1 MDPRGRRGTRHPRRA
16 PPRRGGDVSP
26 RPERLPGGSGLEPQ
40 REPQPLPVRLAI
52 LRTLRRPDRESVRG
66 RRVVRRQ
73 GPRKPP
79 PRGGGCADAAD
90 RRRAHAGSRTEGARR
105 DRLSGGP
112 ETADRIMGPFD
123 GEGRRCGGG
132 RADHRAQECPGLSQ
146 PLNFLRSRVHRETGA
161 GSPRLRHRG
170 RNRRGDVSSLERLA
184 HARGP
189 RCGVGGDEPDVR
201 NAGNRPASVRSS
213 RWRRPRRRSHGITG
227 GPRRSRGEP
236 DPRVPRPLR
245 RHRDRCRWQ
254 GRRLRC
260 GDGEAMKVGIVG
272 GPGYTGGELLRL
284 LLRHPT
290 AAILAVHPLAKAG
303 LIDPERL
310 VVDAKTGSSA
320 GGVDG
325 GTASQHPE
333 RSGVMRIYAP
343 AGHRHTA
350 EIEQE
355 TGVKVALSCHA
366 VEAVRGILATCHA
379 FLQDSV
385 TSKDL
390 WRVYREAYHGE
401 PFVRIVTEPAGLYRY
416 PEPKILAGTNFCDV
430 GFALDAHANRVVAVA
445 ALDNL
450 MKGAAGTAVQC
461 MNLVAGYPETMGLD
475 FLGLHPVLGGWS
487 R

>member
-1 MDPRGRRGTRHPRRA
+1 
-16 PPRRGGDVSP
+16 
-26 RPERLPGGSGLEPQ
+26 
-40 REPQPLPVRLAI
+40 
-52 LRTLRRPDRESVRG
+52 
-66 RRVVRRQ
+66 
-73 GPRKPP
+73 
-79 PRGGGCADAAD
+79 
-90 RRRAHAGSRTEGARR
+90 
-105 DRLSGGP
+105 
-112 ETADRIMGPFD
+112 
-123 GEGRRCGGG
+123 
-132 RADHRAQECPGLSQ
+132 
-146 PLNFLRSRVHRETGA
+146 
-161 GSPRLRHRG
+161 
-170 RNRRGDVSSLERLA
+170 
-184 HARGP
+184 
-189 RCGVGGDEPDVR
+189 
-201 NAGNRPASVRSS
+201 
-213 RWRRPRRRSHGITG
+213 
-227 GPRRSRGEP
+227 
-236 DPRVPRPLR
+236 
-245 RHRDRCRWQ
+245 
-254 GRRLRC
+254 
-260 GDGEAMKVGIVG
+260 MKVGIVG
-272 GPGYTGGELLRL
+272 GSGYTGGELLRL
-284 LLRHPT
+284 LLRHPKVEVAQVTSDSMAGKPIGRAHPNLRRVTDLSFTPHSDLEPCDLLFLAMPHGRSMGRMSDFLVRAGKVIDLSADFRLKDPALYREYYGVEHPRPDLLAQSVYGLPELHREAIRQATLVSGPGCIAT
-290 AAILAVHPLAKAG
+290 AAILAIHPLAKAG

-390 WRVYREAYHGE
+390 WRVYREAYQGE
-401 PFVRIVTEPAGLYRY
+401 PFVRIVTEAAGLYRY
-416 PEPKILAGTNFCDV
+416 PEPKILAGTNFCDL

-475 FLGLHPVLGGWS
+475 FLGLHPV
-487 R
+487 

>member
-1 MDPRGRRGTRHPRRA
+1 MAGKPIGRAHPNLRKVTDLTFTPHSDLEPCDLLFLAMPHGRSMGRMSQFLVRAGKVIDLSADFRLKDPALYREYYGVEHPRPDLLAQSVYGLPELHRQA
-16 PPRRGGDVSP
+16 IRQATLVS
-26 RPERLPGGSGLEPQ
+26 
-40 REPQPLPVRLAI
+40 
-52 LRTLRRPDRESVRG
+52 
-66 RRVVRRQ
+66 
-73 GPRKPP
+73 
-79 PRGGGCADAAD
+79 
-90 RRRAHAGSRTEGARR
+90 
-105 DRLSGGP
+105 
-112 ETADRIMGPFD
+112 
-123 GEGRRCGGG
+123 
-132 RADHRAQECPGLSQ
+132 
-146 PLNFLRSRVHRETGA
+146 
-161 GSPRLRHRG
+161 
-170 RNRRGDVSSLERLA
+170 
-184 HARGP
+184 
-189 RCGVGGDEPDVR
+189 
-201 NAGNRPASVRSS
+201 
-213 RWRRPRRRSHGITG
+213 
-227 GPRRSRGEP
+227 
-236 DPRVPRPLR
+236 
-245 RHRDRCRWQ
+245 
-254 GRRLRC
+254 
-260 GDGEAMKVGIVG
+260 
-272 GPGYTGGELLRL
+272 GPGCIA
-284 LLRHPT
+284 T
-290 AAILAVHPLAKAG
+290 AAILAIHPLAKAG

-343 AGHRHTA
+343 VGHRHTA

-379 FLQDSV
+379 FLQESV

-416 PEPKILAGTNFCDV
+416 PEPKILAGTNFCDL

-475 FLGLHPVLGGWS
+475 FLGLHPV
-487 R
+487 

>member
-1 MDPRGRRGTRHPRRA
+1 
-16 PPRRGGDVSP
+16 
-26 RPERLPGGSGLEPQ
+26 
-40 REPQPLPVRLAI
+40 
-52 LRTLRRPDRESVRG
+52 
-66 RRVVRRQ
+66 
-73 GPRKPP
+73 
-79 PRGGGCADAAD
+79 
-90 RRRAHAGSRTEGARR
+90 
-105 DRLSGGP
+105 
-112 ETADRIMGPFD
+112 
-123 GEGRRCGGG
+123 
-132 RADHRAQECPGLSQ
+132 
-146 PLNFLRSRVHRETGA
+146 
-161 GSPRLRHRG
+161 
-170 RNRRGDVSSLERLA
+170 
-184 HARGP
+184 
-189 RCGVGGDEPDVR
+189 
-201 NAGNRPASVRSS
+201 
-213 RWRRPRRRSHGITG
+213 
-227 GPRRSRGEP
+227 
-236 DPRVPRPLR
+236 
-245 RHRDRCRWQ
+245 
-254 GRRLRC
+254 
-260 GDGEAMKVGIVG
+260 MKVEIVG
-272 GPGYTGGELLRL
+272 GSGYTGGELLRL
-284 LLRHPT
+284 LLRHPKVEVAQVTSDSMAGKPIGRAHPNLRKVTDLTFTPHSDLEPCDLLFLAMPHGRSMGRMSQFLVRAGKVIDLSADFRLKDRALYREYYGVEHPCPDLLAQSVYGLPELHREAIRQATLVSGPGCIAT
-290 AAILAVHPLAKAG
+290 AAILAIHPLAKAG

-343 AGHRHTA
+343 VGHRHTA

-475 FLGLHPVLGGWS
+475 FLGLHPV
-487 R
+487 

>member
-1 MDPRGRRGTRHPRRA
+1 
-16 PPRRGGDVSP
+16 
-26 RPERLPGGSGLEPQ
+26 
-40 REPQPLPVRLAI
+40 
-52 LRTLRRPDRESVRG
+52 
-66 RRVVRRQ
+66 
-73 GPRKPP
+73 
-79 PRGGGCADAAD
+79 
-90 RRRAHAGSRTEGARR
+90 
-105 DRLSGGP
+105 
-112 ETADRIMGPFD
+112 
-123 GEGRRCGGG
+123 
-132 RADHRAQECPGLSQ
+132 
-146 PLNFLRSRVHRETGA
+146 
-161 GSPRLRHRG
+161 
-170 RNRRGDVSSLERLA
+170 
-184 HARGP
+184 
-189 RCGVGGDEPDVR
+189 
-201 NAGNRPASVRSS
+201 
-213 RWRRPRRRSHGITG
+213 
-227 GPRRSRGEP
+227 
-236 DPRVPRPLR
+236 
-245 RHRDRCRWQ
+245 
-254 GRRLRC
+254 
-260 GDGEAMKVGIVG
+260 MKVGIVG
-272 GPGYTGGELLRL
+272 GSGYTGGELLRL
-284 LLRHPT
+284 LLRHPKVEVAQVTSDSMAGKPIGRAHPNLRKVTDLTFTPHSDLEPCDLLFLAMPHGRSMGRMSQFLVRAGKVIDLSADFRLKDRALYREYYGVEHPRPDLLAQSVYGLPELHRQAIRQATLVSGPGCIAT
-290 AAILAVHPLAKAG
+290 AAILAIHPLAKAG

-343 AGHRHTA
+343 VGHRHTA

-475 FLGLHPVLGGWS
+475 FLGLHPV
-487 R
+487 

>member
-1 MDPRGRRGTRHPRRA
+1 
-16 PPRRGGDVSP
+16 
-26 RPERLPGGSGLEPQ
+26 
-40 REPQPLPVRLAI
+40 
-52 LRTLRRPDRESVRG
+52 
-66 RRVVRRQ
+66 
-73 GPRKPP
+73 
-79 PRGGGCADAAD
+79 
-90 RRRAHAGSRTEGARR
+90 
-105 DRLSGGP
+105 
-112 ETADRIMGPFD
+112 
-123 GEGRRCGGG
+123 
-132 RADHRAQECPGLSQ
+132 
-146 PLNFLRSRVHRETGA
+146 
-161 GSPRLRHRG
+161 
-170 RNRRGDVSSLERLA
+170 
-184 HARGP
+184 
-189 RCGVGGDEPDVR
+189 
-201 NAGNRPASVRSS
+201 
-213 RWRRPRRRSHGITG
+213 
-227 GPRRSRGEP
+227 
-236 DPRVPRPLR
+236 
-245 RHRDRCRWQ
+245 
-254 GRRLRC
+254 
-260 GDGEAMKVGIVG
+260 MKVEIVG
-272 GPGYTGGELLRL
+272 GSGYTGGELLRL
-284 LLRHPT
+284 LLRHPKVEVAQVTSDSMAGKPIGRAHPNLRKVTDLTFTPHSDLEPCDLLFLAMPHGRSMGRMSQFLVRAGKVIDLSADFRLKDPALYREYYGVEHPRPDLLAQSVYGLPELHRQAIRQATLVSGPGCIAT
-290 AAILAVHPLAKAG
+290 AAILAIHPLAKAG

-343 AGHRHTA
+343 VGHRHTA

-475 FLGLHPVLGGWS
+475 FLGLHPV
-487 R
+487 

>member
-1 MDPRGRRGTRHPRRA
+1 
-16 PPRRGGDVSP
+16 
-26 RPERLPGGSGLEPQ
+26 
-40 REPQPLPVRLAI
+40 
-52 LRTLRRPDRESVRG
+52 
-66 RRVVRRQ
+66 
-73 GPRKPP
+73 
-79 PRGGGCADAAD
+79 
-90 RRRAHAGSRTEGARR
+90 
-105 DRLSGGP
+105 
-112 ETADRIMGPFD
+112 
-123 GEGRRCGGG
+123 
-132 RADHRAQECPGLSQ
+132 
-146 PLNFLRSRVHRETGA
+146 
-161 GSPRLRHRG
+161 
-170 RNRRGDVSSLERLA
+170 
-184 HARGP
+184 
-189 RCGVGGDEPDVR
+189 
-201 NAGNRPASVRSS
+201 
-213 RWRRPRRRSHGITG
+213 
-227 GPRRSRGEP
+227 
-236 DPRVPRPLR
+236 
-245 RHRDRCRWQ
+245 
-254 GRRLRC
+254 
-260 GDGEAMKVGIVG
+260 MKVGIVG
-272 GPGYTGGELLRL
+272 GSGYTGGELLRL
-284 LLRHPT
+284 LLRHPKVEVAQVTSDSMAGKPIGRAHPNLRKVTDLTFTPHSDLEPCDLLFLAMPHGRSMGRMSQFLVRAGKVIDLSADFRLKDRALYREYYGVEHPCPDLLAQSVYGLPELHREAIRQATLVSGPGCIAT
-290 AAILAVHPLAKAG
+290 AAILAIHPLAKAG

-390 WRVYREAYHGE
+390 WRVYREAYQGE
-401 PFVRIVTEPAGLYRY
+401 PFVRIVTEAAGLYRY

-430 GFALDAHANRVVAVA
+430 GFALDAHANRVVSVA

-475 FLGLHPVLGGWS
+475 FLGLHPV
-487 R
+487 

>member
-1 MDPRGRRGTRHPRRA
+1 
-16 PPRRGGDVSP
+16 
-26 RPERLPGGSGLEPQ
+26 
-40 REPQPLPVRLAI
+40 
-52 LRTLRRPDRESVRG
+52 
-66 RRVVRRQ
+66 
-73 GPRKPP
+73 
-79 PRGGGCADAAD
+79 
-90 RRRAHAGSRTEGARR
+90 
-105 DRLSGGP
+105 
-112 ETADRIMGPFD
+112 
-123 GEGRRCGGG
+123 
-132 RADHRAQECPGLSQ
+132 
-146 PLNFLRSRVHRETGA
+146 
-161 GSPRLRHRG
+161 
-170 RNRRGDVSSLERLA
+170 
-184 HARGP
+184 
-189 RCGVGGDEPDVR
+189 
-201 NAGNRPASVRSS
+201 
-213 RWRRPRRRSHGITG
+213 
-227 GPRRSRGEP
+227 
-236 DPRVPRPLR
+236 
-245 RHRDRCRWQ
+245 
-254 GRRLRC
+254 
-260 GDGEAMKVGIVG
+260 MKVGIVG
-272 GPGYTGGELLRL
+272 GSGYTGGELLRL
-284 LLRHPT
+284 LLRHPKVEVAQVTSDSMAGKPIGRAHPNLRKVTDLTFTPHSDLEPCDLLFLAMPHGRSMGRMSDFLVRAGKVIDLSADFRLKDPALYREYYGVEHPRPDLLAQSVYGLPELHREAIRQATLVSGPGCIAT
-290 AAILAVHPLAKAG
+290 AAILAIHPLAKAG

-390 WRVYREAYHGE
+390 WRVYREAYRGE
-401 PFVRIVTEPAGLYRY
+401 PFVRIVTEAAGLYRY

-430 GFALDAHANRVVAVA
+430 GFALDAHANRVVSVA

-475 FLGLHPVLGGWS
+475 FLGLHPV
-487 R
+487 